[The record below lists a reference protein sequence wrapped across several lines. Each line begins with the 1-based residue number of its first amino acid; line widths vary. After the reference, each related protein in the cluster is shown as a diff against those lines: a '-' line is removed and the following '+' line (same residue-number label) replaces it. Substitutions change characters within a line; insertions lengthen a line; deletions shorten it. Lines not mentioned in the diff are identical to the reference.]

1 MRNLS
6 TEGVRIT
13 NRGIDVV
20 ERNVSRFQPDEAN
33 NFMIE
38 RLRRIAQ
45 GSLEPTEW
53 DLNYYTHELREYVR
67 YRRLGWESG
76 IPKDPMEAHRLW
88 NNAHTATLED
98 YRLNGDM
105 LYHPEVTHA
114 KAW

>member
-1 MRNLS
+1 
-6 TEGVRIT
+6 
-13 NRGIDVV
+13 
-20 ERNVSRFQPDEAN
+20 
-33 NFMIE
+33 MIE
-38 RLRRIAQ
+38 RLRRITQ

-67 YRRLGWESG
+67 CRRLGWESG

-105 LYHPEVTHA
+105 LYHPEVIHA